1 MPVQV
6 PLINS
11 AAASSSSRPV
21 SDESVTVQQLR
32 GRIAR
37 MEKDLTVIHAGAA
50 IAKKKGELALEFG
63 RYAQEELTRATE
75 GLHCKHPMLPC

>member
-11 AAASSSSRPV
+11 ATASSSSRPV
-21 SDESVTVQQLR
+21 SDESVAVQQLR

-37 MEKDLTVIHAGAA
+37 MEKDLSVIHAGAA

-63 RYAQEELTRATE
+63 RYAQEELKKATE
-75 GLHCKHPMLPC
+75 GLHCKYPMPPG